1 MTTPEAKRLSRVYS
15 RYAGSPRKRRAWA
28 ADNPGNIAIRREL
41 IDQIEQSAGGRLTRG
56 NLLDVGCGSAWFL
69 RALVERGADPGRL
82 HGVDLLE
89 RRIADARCR
98 LPDSRFEVADARRLP
113 FPDRSFDVVLM
124 LTLLSSLAAAS
135 SVASALTE
143 ARRVLAPGG
152 ALLIYEPR
160 VPNPLN
166 RHTVFV
172 SRRLLRTG
180 LGEQP
185 DEVKLTVLPAL
196 SRRLGPR
203 TDRLYPRLARI
214 GPLLTHRLSI
224 HRASA

>member
-1 MTTPEAKRLSRVYS
+1 LSRVYS
-15 RYAGSPRKRRAWA
+15 RYARSRRKRRAWA

-41 IDQIEQSAGGRLTRG
+41 INRIERSAGARLTKG
-56 NLLDVGCGSAWFL
+56 SVLDVGCGSAWCL

-82 HGVDLLE
+82 QGVDLLE
-89 RRIADARCR
+89 ARIAEARRR
-98 LPDSRFEVADARRLP
+98 LPDSRFEVADARGLP
-113 FPDRSFDVVLM
+113 FPDRSFEVVLM
-124 LTLLSSLAAAS
+124 LTLLSSLPDPP

-143 ARRVLAPGG
+143 ARRVLAAGG
-152 ALLIYEPR
+152 TLLVYEPR

-172 SRRLLRTG
+172 SRRMLTSG
-180 LGEQP
+180 LGDEP
-185 DEVKLTVLPAL
+185 DEVRLTVLPPL
-196 SRRLGPR
+196 SRRLGRR
-203 TDRLYPRLARI
+203 TDRLYPRLAQI